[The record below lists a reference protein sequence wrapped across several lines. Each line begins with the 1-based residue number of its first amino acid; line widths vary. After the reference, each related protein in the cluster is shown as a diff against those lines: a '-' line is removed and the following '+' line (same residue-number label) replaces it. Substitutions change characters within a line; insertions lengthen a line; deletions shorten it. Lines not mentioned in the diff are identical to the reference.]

1 MLKMVIPIEGYK
13 KNSMHGFSRAES
25 SGVFR
30 GAAGDAPWR
39 EGIFHLHSSN
49 NAKSV
54 DSQQNR

>member
-30 GAAGDAPWR
+30 GAAGEFSPSQFEQR
-39 EGIFHLHSSN
+39 EIS
-49 NAKSV
+49 
-54 DSQQNR
+54 